1 MSDERL
7 VARDTRT
14 LPFLWISRALIDT
27 TLAKMP
33 RNRRQRALRTYTA
46 LAYYATH
53 APKCAVEIRKLGEI
67 VGDSTNTVKRG
78 IEDLVKARAI
88 RVKAR
93 FSRKGGKRVCLPNEY
108 TLIDLGEPKKT
119 AI

>member
-33 RNRRQRALRTYTA
+33 RNRRQRALRSYT
-46 LAYYATH
+46 
-53 APKCAVEIRKLGEI
+53 
-67 VGDSTNTVKRG
+67 
-78 IEDLVKARAI
+78 
-88 RVKAR
+88 AR

-108 TLIDLGEPKKT
+108 TLIDLGAPKKT
-119 AI
+119 PI

>member
-33 RNRRQRALRTYTA
+33 RNRRQRALRSYTA
-46 LAYYATH
+46 LACFTRESR
-53 APKCAVEIRKLGEI
+53 CEIEIRKLADL
-67 VGDSTNTVKRG
+67 VGDSTDTMKRG
-78 IEDLVKARAI
+78 LADLVKVKAI

-108 TLIDLGEPKKT
+108 TLIDLGAPKKT
-119 AI
+119 PI